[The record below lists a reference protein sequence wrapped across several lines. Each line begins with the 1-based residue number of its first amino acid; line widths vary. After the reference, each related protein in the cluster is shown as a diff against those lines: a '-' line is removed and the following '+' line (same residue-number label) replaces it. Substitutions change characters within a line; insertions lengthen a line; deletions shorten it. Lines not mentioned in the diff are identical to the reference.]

1 MKCIINGIIITPNSL
16 LKNKALIFDK
26 KILDIIDEDL
36 VNKNNFSEI
45 IDAKGNYISP
55 GFIDIHIHG
64 SGGKDVMNGDL
75 DSLKTISKVIASKGT
90 TSFLPT
96 TMTMSKEKIYTAL
109 NCIKSCMYKNIGG
122 AKVLGANVE
131 GPFISAK
138 FKGAQNENFIL
149 KPDFNFI
156 EPFKDIIKL
165 MTIAPEEDTNLE
177 FIKKVIKHTNINLS
191 IGHSNANYEKTI
203 EAINLGINHATHFF
217 NGMPPFHHRNPGIIG
232 AIFNSNSV
240 SVEVIADTIHVHK
253 ETLKML
259 LNIKGKDKVILITDS
274 MEAGC
279 MHDGIWELGG
289 QKVIV
294 KNNSAHLETGSLAG
308 SILTLNKAVKNILDC
323 TTLTL
328 NEAVNLA
335 SLNPAKELN
344 IDYQKGS
351 LEINKDS
358 DIIIFD
364 KNLDIKLTI
373 VEGNT
378 VFII

>member
-1 MKCIINGIIITPNSL
+1 MKCIVNGIILTENSL
-16 LKNKALIFDK
+16 LKNKALIFGK

-36 VNKNNFSEI
+36 VSKNNFSEI
-45 IDAKGNYISP
+45 INANGNYISP

-64 SGGKDVMNGDL
+64 CGGKDVMNGDL
-75 DSLKTISKVIASKGT
+75 DSLKTISKIIASKGT

-96 TMTMSKEKIYTAL
+96 TMTMSKEKIYTSL
-109 NCIKSCMYKNIGG
+109 NCIKSCIGKNIGG
-122 AKVLGANVE
+122 ASILGANVE
-131 GPFISAK
+131 GPFISTK
-138 FKGAQNENFIL
+138 FKGAQNETFIL
-149 KPDFNFI
+149 KPNFKFI
-156 EPFKDIIKL
+156 EPFKDVIKL
-165 MTIAPEEDTNLE
+165 MTIAPEEDYNLE
-177 FIKKVIKHTNINLS
+177 FIKKVIESTNIILS
-191 IGHSNANYEKTI
+191 IGHSNADYEKTI
-203 EAINLGINHATHFF
+203 EAINIGISHATHFF

-232 AIFNSNSV
+232 AIFNSNKV
-240 SVEVIADTIHVHK
+240 HVEVIADNIHVHK
-253 ETLKML
+253 EALKML

-323 TTLTL
+323 TTLTI

-335 SLNPAKELN
+335 SLNPAKELK
-344 IDYQKGS
+344 IDSQKGS
-351 LEINKDS
+351 IEINKDS

-364 KNLDIKLTI
+364 KNLDVKLTI

-378 VFII
+378 VFKI